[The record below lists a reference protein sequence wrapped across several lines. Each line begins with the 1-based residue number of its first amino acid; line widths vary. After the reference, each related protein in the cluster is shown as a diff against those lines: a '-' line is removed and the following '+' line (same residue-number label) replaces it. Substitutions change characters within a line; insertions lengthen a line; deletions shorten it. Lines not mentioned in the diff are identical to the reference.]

1 MNSTAMAAEEELGV
15 DLNLFTAAGLALLV
29 LAVFQVPA
37 VRYISD
43 EDQNIM
49 MKTQE
54 TLKEVERM
62 KIFCTETL

>member
-1 MNSTAMAAEEELGV
+1 MNSTMAAEEELGV

-43 EDQNIM
+43 EDQNII
-49 MKTQE
+49 MKT
-54 TLKEVERM
+54 LGDSERV
-62 KIFCTETL
+62 